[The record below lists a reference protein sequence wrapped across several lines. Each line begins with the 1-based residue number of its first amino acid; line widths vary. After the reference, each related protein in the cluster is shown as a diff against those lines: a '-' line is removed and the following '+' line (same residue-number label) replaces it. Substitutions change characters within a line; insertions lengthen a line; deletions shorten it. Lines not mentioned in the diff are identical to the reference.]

1 MHKTVFIRWNEF
13 HQVMSWSGF
22 CVIIN
27 IVNFDDNTEMERCH
41 SIESVYLISETFKY
55 LNFKVKSFEDLKDHE
70 IKFELNELLNNEE
83 CQWNYCFVFYID
95 SHGKVNQFITA
106 NNSHSILYILDDYYP

>member
-1 MHKTVFIRWNEF
+1 
-13 HQVMSWSGF
+13 
-22 CVIIN
+22 
-27 IVNFDDNTEMERCH
+27 MERCH

-83 CQWNYCFVFYID
+83 CQ
-95 SHGKVNQFITA
+95 
-106 NNSHSILYILDDYYP
+106 